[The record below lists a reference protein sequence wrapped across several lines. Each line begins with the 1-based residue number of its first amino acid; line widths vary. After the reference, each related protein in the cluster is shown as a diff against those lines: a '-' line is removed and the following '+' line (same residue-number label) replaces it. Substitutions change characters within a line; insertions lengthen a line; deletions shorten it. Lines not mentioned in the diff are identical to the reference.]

1 MYYYFYIPKPFSRI
15 NFFNKIKP
23 IVLQNFLT
31 NQSRYFIKTIMLI
44 MSSNPYKEW
53 LETSI
58 QERSIHCYPENGI
71 ELDFP
76 YIGLGGYG
84 AVYKA
89 TIKQKSGI
97 FSDMTVAVQWKYCIA
112 MINLG
117 LVKICTINWSKRL
130 IFIFSLCLPC
140 IHYIN
145 KLSAITLAKKPQR
158 SE

>member
-1 MYYYFYIPKPFSRI
+1 
-15 NFFNKIKP
+15 
-23 IVLQNFLT
+23 
-31 NQSRYFIKTIMLI
+31 

-71 ELDFP
+71 EIDFP

-97 FSDMTVAVQWKYCIA
+97 FSDMTVAVKILHRDDKPGACE
-112 MINLG
+112 NLHHQ
-117 LVKICTINWSKRL
+117 LVKEVDIYL
-130 IFIFSLCLPC
+130 SLCLPC
-140 IHYIN
+140 IHTSYKQTECHYI
-145 KLSAITLAKKPQR
+145 S
-158 SE
+158 